1 MQVIEHIESKLTCDL
16 LYQCDPCKNKFPLEM
31 TSNIGKRFVTMTD
44 DEKTRSG
51 IAAYDCGEYQI
62 LSNTL
67 IDYYTSGFDFSSDVL
82 SRAEFFF
89 ENGF

>member
-1 MQVIEHIESKLTCDL
+1 
-16 LYQCDPCKNKFPLEM
+16 M

-62 LSNTL
+62 YSNTL
-67 IDYYTSGFDFSSDVL
+67 IDYYTSGNDFSSDVL
-82 SRAEFFF
+82 SRAEFYF
-89 ENGF
+89 ENGFWFILIKKKLHK

>member
-1 MQVIEHIESKLTCDL
+1 
-16 LYQCDPCKNKFPLEM
+16 
-31 TSNIGKRFVTMTD
+31 MTD

-67 IDYYTSGFDFSSDVL
+67 IDYYTNGNDFSSDVL
-82 SRAEFFF
+82 SRAEFFQ

>member
-1 MQVIEHIESKLTCDL
+1 
-16 LYQCDPCKNKFPLEM
+16 M

-67 IDYYTSGFDFSSDVL
+67 IDYYTNGNDFSSDVL
-82 SRAEFFF
+82 SRAEFFL
-89 ENGF
+89 ENGFWFILIKNWRLDFFTSGQDIQLNWCTNISG

>member
-1 MQVIEHIESKLTCDL
+1 
-16 LYQCDPCKNKFPLEM
+16 
-31 TSNIGKRFVTMTD
+31 MTD

-67 IDYYTSGFDFSSDVL
+67 IALVRRLVQMDLNPAARVVL
-82 SRAEFFF
+82 LNLDRQLL
-89 ENGF
+89 

>member
-1 MQVIEHIESKLTCDL
+1 
-16 LYQCDPCKNKFPLEM
+16 
-31 TSNIGKRFVTMTD
+31 MTD

-82 SRAEFFF
+82 SRAEFYF